1 MAIVRKFSA
10 LTAATVVVAAGLVAS
25 GCSTTKETS
34 STTTT
39 ETSAATTTTAAG
51 TTTAA
56 ATTRA
61 APTTA
66 KPADV
71 KSLVP
76 TPANT
81 AETKGPDAIAN
92 DGVHLHFQV
101 NGAPKEV
108 MDAFKIDLEG
118 KGWDV
123 TTIVTSDNGGG
134 GGGATYTGTNGAAYG
149 VFDGGGYDNKTYL
162 DVCTWPTK
170 PADPN
175 CARGER

>member
-39 ETSAATTTTAAG
+39 EASAATTTTAAE

-56 ATTRA
+56 A
-61 APTTA
+61 TTA

-134 GGGATYTGTNGAAYG
+134 GGATYTGTNGAAYG

-170 PADPN
+170 PAEPN
-175 CARGER
+175 CTRGKR

>member
-39 ETSAATTTTAAG
+39 EASAATTTTAAE

-56 ATTRA
+56 A
-61 APTTA
+61 TTA

-134 GGGATYTGTNGAAYG
+134 GGATYTGTNGAAYG

>member
-39 ETSAATTTTAAG
+39 EASAATTTTAAE
-51 TTTAA
+51 TTTPAA
-56 ATTRA
+56 
-61 APTTA
+61 TTA

-134 GGGATYTGTNGAAYG
+134 GGATYTGTNGAAYG

>member
-39 ETSAATTTTAAG
+39 ETSAATTTTAAE

-56 ATTRA
+56 A
-61 APTTA
+61 TTA

-134 GGGATYTGTNGAAYG
+134 GGATYTGTNGAAYG

>member
-10 LTAATVVVAAGLVAS
+10 LTAATVVVEAGLVAS

-39 ETSAATTTTAAG
+39 EAAAATTTTAAE

-56 ATTRA
+56 A
-61 APTTA
+61 TTA

-134 GGGATYTGTNGAAYG
+134 GGATYTGTNGAAYG

>member
-10 LTAATVVVAAGLVAS
+10 LTAATVVVTAGLVAS

-34 STTTT
+34 STTTM
-39 ETSAATTTTAAG
+39 EASAATTTTAAQ

-56 ATTRA
+56 A
-61 APTTA
+61 TTA

-134 GGGATYTGTNGAAYG
+134 GGATYTGTNGAAYG

-170 PADPN
+170 PADTN